1 MLIRGET
8 TEDRIAKIAQGF
20 NQGAQNFIQG
30 QDRQRTQS
38 LQDEANRRQQALQ
51 ALEIEAKISENTGK
65 NVLGSGLGSQILSG
79 EQVDLQGALKDRG
92 YTPKF
97 EREQAVRQREATKAA
112 QDQEKYSYEASQR
125 ALPIEQRDDYK
136 KSVAAAGARAQTQE
150 NMYNTR
156 QEGERQKKIGEVQIQ
171 DFEIANPRVI
181 PTTKDAEEIKSQN
194 ASNKTFQ
201 EIGQRVK
208 GNVLKANPR
217 DPRYF
222 LSNDWRV
229 LNQDLTKLKLQ
240 AKNLEDL
247 GVLNGPDLSLVNE
260 TFGSLTPANLAL
272 LGPEAAS
279 QRLQGALDNAQKVLN
294 NAASARGYKP
304 AGQSQQNNQ
313 AMDPLRSELEQLRAL
328 KRQQSGA

>member
-51 ALEIEAKISENTGK
+51 AMEIEAKISENTGK
-65 NVLGSGLGSQILSG
+65 NVFGSGLGSRILSG

-97 EREQAVRQREATKAA
+97 EREEALRQRDATKAA
-112 QDQEKYSYEASQR
+112 QEQEKYLYESSQR
-125 ALPIEQRDDYK
+125 ALPVEQRDDYK
-136 KSVAAAGARAQTQE
+136 KSVAAASASAGVRANAQE
-150 NMYNTR
+150 QIYNTR
-156 QEGERQKKIGEVQIQ
+156 QEGERKKKIGEVQIP
-171 DFEIANPRVI
+171 DFEIANPSII
-181 PTTKDAEEIKSQN
+181 PTTKDAEEIKKQN

-201 EIGQRVK
+201 QIGARVK
-208 GNVLKANPR
+208 QNTLKANPR

-229 LNQDLTKLKLQ
+229 LNQDLTKMKLQ
-240 AKNLEDL
+240 AKNLEEL

-272 LGPEAAS
+272 LGPEAAAE
-279 QRLQGALDNAQKVLN
+279 RLQGALDNAQRTLN
-294 NAASARGYKP
+294 NAASARGYSPKG
-304 AGQSQQNNQ
+304 AAQTQQ
-313 AMDPLRSELEQLRAL
+313 
-328 KRQQSGA
+328 